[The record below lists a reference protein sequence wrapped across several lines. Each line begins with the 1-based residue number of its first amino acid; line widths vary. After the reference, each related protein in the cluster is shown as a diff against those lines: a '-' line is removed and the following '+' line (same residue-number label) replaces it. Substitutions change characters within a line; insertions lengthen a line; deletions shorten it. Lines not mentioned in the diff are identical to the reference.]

1 VKRLLQRKTLLS
13 FALALLIGS
22 TYFFISLTIES
33 GRPVAPLDDAY
44 ITLQYARQIARGHP
58 YQYNDGDPPTTGMTS
73 PLFGFLTAGFHLL
86 GFTGERLVGLAVGLG
101 FIWLGLIGWLTY
113 RSATRLID
121 EHASRW
127 WPLAAAVLVIL
138 TGSVQW
144 ACFNGMETGLFT
156 VLALAALDAFLAE
169 RAGFCALWL
178 GLAGLIR
185 PEGLLLAALLLGTKI
200 VGCVAAHSVM
210 KNSRKAAKNA
220 KILLCALASW
230 REALFSKQTLF
241 LLLAVL
247 AGCAPLFVNWLL
259 SGTTAS
265 TGLQAKSWWLN
276 VPCYPEEIARS
287 ILHAYDRIILGQFL
301 GFHADGRWFVP
312 PGLLFFSAI
321 GWIVLAVRRRW
332 ALLALTALWFFGG
345 TLSTATLITATW
357 HEGRYQVPFVPLTI
371 LLAIYGLAF
380 LQQRAGR
387 RWQNALLVIAALF
400 LTISSLYST
409 LRFRDSY
416 RRAVSTVARQ
426 QLVVADWMHENLPAD
441 ARVGVHDTGS
451 LRYVGERETY
461 DLIGL
466 TTAGATIP
474 WRHGAGSVF
483 ELMEHSPMRPD
494 YFAIYPDVFSIPYLA
509 ETDLFAEELFRVEV
523 PDYAI
528 ASASAVQGV
537 WRADWHLAD
546 SGAQFYQPD
555 ILERTTGLRLVDTLD
570 VADLD
575 DEAAHNVEWWQ
586 DARRTGFPTEV
597 QQLTYRALPER
608 EVLDGGRL
616 LTGGM
621 ALDVTTDPQEP
632 LWIVARLH
640 AREGGTIR
648 VEVDG
653 HHAGQWNYPP
663 VPGEWLETLFR
674 VPAEI
679 VTDNQTR
686 VTLSVDTE
694 SPDFSHYA
702 PYYFWFLQGAPP
714 VIAVEIEQK
723 MNATFGKELALLGFD
738 LPQTKWRPGDI
749 IPIALYWQAS
759 EMSSSDAK
767 VFVHLYDEQGAL
779 GPQSDGWA
787 YHGTRPP
794 YSWGVGETVTDPRT
808 IALPADIAPGVYSI
822 EVGLYR
828 PEGERLPAYVDGARQ
843 LEDRVLLTMIRV
855 TGKSQKASSLTVGMN
870 GKVGNLGAA
879 ALEGFSL
886 KKPRRKAPGSFT
898 E

>member
-1 VKRLLQRKTLLS
+1 MNRLLQRKTLLL
-13 FALALLIGS
+13 ALALLVGS
-22 TYFFISLTIES
+22 AYFSIAFTVEP

-73 PLFGFLTAGFHLL
+73 PLFGFLMAGFYLL

-101 FIWLGLIGWLTY
+101 FAWLALIGWLTY
-113 RSATRLID
+113 RLASRLIG
-121 EHASRW
+121 ERASRW
-127 WPLAAAVLVIL
+127 WPLAAATIVIL

-156 VLALAALDAFLAE
+156 VLTLAALDAFLTE
-169 RAGFCALWL
+169 RAGTCALCL

-185 PEGLLLAALLLGTKI
+185 PEGLLLTSLVLGIKTVGHIATHSMTK
-200 VGCVAAHSVM
+200 
-210 KNSRKAAKNA
+210 NTRQAAKN
-220 KILLCALASW
+220 LLCAFAPW

-247 AGCAPLFVNWLL
+247 AGCAPLLVNWLL
-259 SGTTAS
+259 SGATAS

-276 VPCYPEEIARS
+276 VPRFPEEIARS
-287 ILHAYDRIILGQFL
+287 ILHAYDRIILGHFL
-301 GFHADGRWFVP
+301 GWRAAGRWFVP
-312 PGLLFFSAI
+312 PGLLLFSAA
-321 GWIVLAVRRRW
+321 GWIALAVRRKW

-357 HEGRYQVPFVPLTI
+357 HEGRYQVPFVPVAI
-371 LLAIYGLAF
+371 LLAIYGLVS
-380 LQQRAGR
+380 LQQRMGR
-387 RWQNALLVIAALF
+387 RWQNALLAMAALF
-400 LTISSLYST
+400 LAVSSLYST

-426 QLVVADWMHENLPAD
+426 QLVVADWMRENLPAD

-466 TTAGATIP
+466 TTAGATTP

-528 ASASAVQGV
+528 ASASATQGV

-546 SGAQFYQPD
+546 SGEQFYQPD
-555 ILERTTGLRLVDTLD
+555 ILARTAGLRLVDALD

-597 QQLTYRALPER
+597 QQLTYRVLPER

-616 LTGGM
+616 LTGGI
-621 ALDVTTDPQEP
+621 AFDVATTPQEP

-653 HHAGQWNYPP
+653 RHAGQWSYPP

-674 VPAEI
+674 VPAEM
-679 VTDNQTR
+679 VTGNKTR

-694 SPDFSHYA
+694 NPDFIHYA
-702 PYYFWFLQGAPP
+702 PYYFWFLQGGPP
-714 VIAVEIEQK
+714 VTAVEIEQRV
-723 MNATFGKELALLGFD
+723 NATFGKELALLGFD
-738 LPQTKWRPGDI
+738 LPQAEWHPGDI
-749 IPIALYWQAS
+749 VPIALYWQAS
-759 EMSSSDAK
+759 ATSSSDAK

-794 YSWGVGETVTDPRT
+794 YSWGVGETVTDPRM
-808 IALPADIAPGVYSI
+808 IALPADITPGVYSI

-828 PEGERLPAYVDGARQ
+828 PEGERLPACVDGVRQ
-843 LEDRVLLTMIRV
+843 PEDRVLLTTIRV
-855 TGKSQKASSLTVGMN
+855 T
-870 GKVGNLGAA
+870 
-879 ALEGFSL
+879 E
-886 KKPRRKAPGSFT
+886 
-898 E
+898 

>member
-1 VKRLLQRKTLLS
+1 MKRLLQWKTLLL
-13 FALALLIGS
+13 FALALLVGS
-22 TYFFISLTIES
+22 AYFFIALTVEP
-33 GRPVAPLDDAY
+33 GRPVAPLDDTY

-73 PLFGFLTAGFHLL
+73 PLFGFLMAGFYLL
-86 GFTGERLVGLAVGLG
+86 GFTGERLVGLAVELG
-101 FIWLGLIGWLTY
+101 FVWLGLTAWLTY
-113 RSATRLID
+113 RLASRLIG
-121 EHASRW
+121 ERASRW

-156 VLALAALDAFLAE
+156 VLTLAALDAFLAE
-169 RAGFCALWL
+169 RAGACALWL
-178 GLAGLIR
+178 GLTGLIR
-185 PEGLLLAALLLGTKI
+185 PEGLLLATLILAIRI
-200 VGCVAAHSVM
+200 VGTV
-210 KNSRKAAKNA
+210 SRHRPFTA
-220 KILLCALASW
+220 
-230 REALFSKQTLF
+230 RQTMP

-247 AGCAPLFVNWLL
+247 VGCVPLLVNWLL
-259 SGTTAS
+259 SDATAS
-265 TGLQAKSWWLN
+265 AGLQAKSWWLN
-276 VPCYPEEIARS
+276 VPRYPEEIVRS
-287 ILHAYDRIILGQFL
+287 ILHAYDQIILGQFL
-301 GFHADGRWFVP
+301 GFHAAWRWFVP
-312 PGLLFFSAI
+312 PGLLLFSAI
-321 GWIVLAVRRRW
+321 GWIVLAVRRKW
-332 ALLALTALWFFGG
+332 ALIALTVLWFFGG
-345 TLSTATLITATW
+345 TLSLATLITATW
-357 HEGRYQVPFVPLTI
+357 HEGRYQVPFVPVAI

-387 RWQNALLVIAALF
+387 RWQNALLAIAALF

-416 RRAVSTVARQ
+416 HRAVSTVARQ
-426 QLVVADWMHENLPAD
+426 QLVVADWLRENLPAD

-466 TTAGATIP
+466 TTAGATTP

-483 ELMEHSPMRPD
+483 EQMEHSSERPD

-509 ETDLFAEELFRVEV
+509 ATDLFAEELFRVEV

-528 ASASAVQGV
+528 ASASATQGV

-546 SGAQFYQPD
+546 SGEQFYQPD
-555 ILERTTGLRLVDTLD
+555 ILERTAGLRLVDTLD

-586 DARRTGFPTEV
+586 DAHRTGFPTEV
-597 QQLTYRALPER
+597 QQLTYHVLPGR

-616 LTGGM
+616 LTGGI
-621 ALDVTTDPQEP
+621 ALDVATDPQEP

-653 HHAGQWNYPP
+653 RHAGQWSYPP

-674 VPAEI
+674 VPAEM
-679 VTDNQTR
+679 VTDSQTR

-694 SPDFSHYA
+694 NPNFVHYA
-702 PYYFWFLQGAPP
+702 PYYFWFLQGDPP
-714 VIAVEIEQK
+714 VTATEIEQK
-723 MNATFGKELALLGFD
+723 VNATFDKGLALLGFD
-738 LPQTKWRPGDI
+738 LPQAEWHPGDT
-749 IPIALYWQAS
+749 IPITLYWQALETS
-759 EMSSSDAK
+759 NSDAK
-767 VFVHLYDEQGAL
+767 VFMHLYDDQGTL

-787 YHGTRPP
+787 YQGTRPP
-794 YSWGVGETVTDPRT
+794 YSWDVGEIVAGPRSIT
-808 IALPADIAPGVYSI
+808 LPVDIAPGVYSI

-828 PEGERLPAYVDGARQ
+828 PEGERLPAYVDGVRQ
-843 LEDRVLLTMIRV
+843 PEDRVLLTTIQV
-855 TGKSQKASSLTVGMN
+855 A
-870 GKVGNLGAA
+870 
-879 ALEGFSL
+879 E
-886 KKPRRKAPGSFT
+886 
-898 E
+898 